1 MRCLRYIIITLM
13 LISALYPRID
23 IGDKNGISVESG
35 HIVITMPAEEYCE
48 LYSISKEPLY

>member
-1 MRCLRYIIITLM
+1 MRCLRNIIITLM

-48 LYSISKEPLY
+48 LYNISKEPLY